1 MWRGRAAWSRD
12 SLCEALGE
20 RPVRVSVSSSRRFD
34 GPEGGALWGLAA
46 TEEVLVRPP
55 EVTMRLRDALS
66 LLQCQTPEA
75 FYVEYNA
82 AHQYLGEALQRMAPL
97 PPHPP
102 SLRPLLQNLWLGK
115 GATTSPLHYDDYENL
130 LSQVRG
136 TKRLLLFPPSD
147 LPALYYTP
155 RVKGSL
161 RYRWPNTFTRLPPS
175 PAEAKRR
182 VVFGSS
188 VNVTHPD
195 LARHPL
201 LPSASPQLC
210 TLREGETLLLPAFWH
225 HEVHSEA
232 TAAGEV
238 NVAVNHWFRN
248 VSAPPE
254 GF

>member
-1 MWRGRAAWSRD
+1 M
-12 SLCEALGE
+12 
-20 RPVRVSVSSSRRFD
+20 
-34 GPEGGALWGLAA
+34 
-46 TEEVLVRPP
+46 
-55 EVTMRLRDALS
+55 
-66 LLQCQTPEA
+66 
-75 FYVEYNA
+75 
-82 AHQYLGEALQRMAPL
+82 
-97 PPHPP
+97 
-102 SLRPLLQNLWLGK
+102 
-115 GATTSPLHYDDYENL
+115 
-130 LSQVRG
+130 
-136 TKRLLLFPPSD
+136 
-147 LPALYYTP
+147 
-155 RVKGSL
+155 
-161 RYRWPNTFTRLPPS
+161 
-175 PAEAKRR
+175 
-182 VVFGSS
+182 VFGSS